1 MGKKRQIHSGPFKAK
16 VVLEALR
23 EQDTLAVL
31 SSRHGVHANVISKWK
46 KTVRD
51 GLPALLSGR
60 QEGPRVSD
68 EQLTARLYEEI
79 GRLKMELDYLKKTR

>member
-1 MGKKRQIHSGPFKAK
+1 MAKKRQSHSAAFKAK

-23 EQDTLAVL
+23 EQDTMAVL

-46 KTVRD
+46 KTARD
-51 GLPALLSGR
+51 GLPSLLAGR
-60 QEGPRVSD
+60 QESPRVSD

-79 GRLKMELDYLKKTR
+79 GRLKMELDFVKKTL